1 MRLINRILQA
11 AVAVSAAVL
20 LFKINLDFANWYF
33 FGDFWEQCRHFVSH
47 HPVWTFLIG
56 YASLYPPSI
65 AYLGWYGFVEFLKR
79 GTIGR
84 SRK

>member
-20 LFKINLDFANWYF
+20 LFKII
-33 FGDFWEQCRHFVSH
+33 
-47 HPVWTFLIG
+47 LIG
-56 YASLYPPSI
+56 YASLYPPTI